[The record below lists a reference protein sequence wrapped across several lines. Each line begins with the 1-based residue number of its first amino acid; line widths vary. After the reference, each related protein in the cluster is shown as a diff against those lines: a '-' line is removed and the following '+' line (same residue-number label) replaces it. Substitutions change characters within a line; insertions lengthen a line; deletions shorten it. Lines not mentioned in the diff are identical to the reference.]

1 MREKIIVGMSGGVDS
16 TVAAWLL
23 KQQGYDVV
31 GVFMKNWEE
40 KDEDGVCT
48 SQQDYDDVRSVCGQM
63 DIPFYTVNFAKEY
76 WDRVFSYF
84 LEEYKRGRTPNP
96 DILCNRE
103 IKFKAFLDFA
113 LKNGASRL
121 ATGHYAQ
128 LSHAQDGVRLLRAE
142 DVSKDQTYFLAALGQ
157 EALSRVVFPIGHL
170 NKRDL
175 RKIALENGFSTAQK
189 KDSTGICFIGERNF
203 RNFLSGYLPAQP
215 GNMVAPDGTVV
226 GRHEGL
232 MYYTLG
238 QRKGLGIGG
247 RGNGQPWFVVGK
259 DLEKNVLH
267 VQQGEGGALLSSAL
281 YTKGFN
287 WIRER
292 RRGSFTCGAKVRYRQ
307 ADQKA
312 TATVLEDGV
321 LLEFEHAQRAV
332 TPGQWAVLYDG
343 EECLGGGV
351 IDNVIQ

>member
-1 MREKIIVGMSGGVDS
+1 MKERIVVGMSGGVDS

-23 KQQGYDVV
+23 KQEGYEVI
-31 GVFMKNWEE
+31 GVYMKNWEE

-48 SQQDYDDVRSVCGQM
+48 SQQDYDDVRNVCSQIG
-63 DIPFYTVNFAKEY
+63 IPFYTVNFTREY
-76 WDRVFSYF
+76 WEHVFTYF
-84 LEEYKRGRTPNP
+84 LEEYQKGRTPNP

-113 LKNGASRL
+113 LKNGASML

-128 LSHAQDGVRLLRAE
+128 LRHTDGGVCLLRAA
-142 DVSKDQTYFLAALGQ
+142 DASKDQTYFLAALGQ
-157 EALSRVVFPIGHL
+157 EALSRVMFPVGHL
-170 NKRDL
+170 QKREL
-175 RKIALENGFSTAQK
+175 RQIALDNGFSTALK

-203 RNFLSGYLPAQP
+203 RTFLSNYLPAQP
-215 GNMVAPDGTVV
+215 GDMVAEDGSVV
-226 GRHEGL
+226 GRHDGL

-247 RGNGQPWFVVGK
+247 RGNGRPWFVVGK
-259 DLEKNVLH
+259 DLQENLLY
-267 VQQGEGGALLSSAL
+267 VQQGEGGALLSRAL
-281 YTKGFN
+281 KTQGFN

-292 RRGSFTCGAKVRYRQ
+292 RIGSFECTAKVRYRQ
-307 ADQKA
+307 NDQQAKA
-312 TATVLEDGV
+312 IVGEDGV
-321 LLEFEHAQRAV
+321 WLEFTQLQRAV

-351 IDNVIQ
+351 IDQVLQ